1 MNNTIS
7 VLNSLYQVDITG
19 TCYTIYDTLL
29 NNSYLNNPYLNNP
42 FMNIFTKII
51 TFISVI
57 SFIFIS
63 ISMMLTYY
71 KNDLASQEESE
82 NEDEDIDNNVQN
94 ILELNN
100 IGRVLKAKYSK
111 QEEIVRIYRDLIEK
125 LLEERGIL
133 NNDNRSFLNECD
145 EMLEKHKSCLG
156 QYDENIKTVL
166 EKTQDLVNEI
176 DIINQT
182 YDTTFIRDKKYV
194 DENIQKINLLISEK
208 ETLESLNDNLK
219 QRCQKFSDNHKELA
233 KKKSENRTIYLY
245 RKKNSGTK
253 VHTKPDCVFLKNQI
267 DRIYTICHKDLGYY
281 IDNECVCAHCND
293 DYVSRYVTLY
303 STKANN
309 SKNSVH
315 LSRDCQ
321 HLKDKEIKKTEY
333 DYANYLLM
341 SDFDLICTTCQ
352 NTKETD
358 FKDKL
363 NV

>member
-1 MNNTIS
+1 
-7 VLNSLYQVDITG
+7 
-19 TCYTIYDTLL
+19 
-29 NNSYLNNPYLNNP
+29 
-42 FMNIFTKII
+42 MNISTKII

-71 KNDLASQEESE
+71 KNDSASQEESE
-82 NEDEDIDNNVQN
+82 NEDIDNNVQN

-233 KKKSENRTIYLY
+233 KKKSENIVL
-245 RKKNSGTK
+245 NS
-253 VHTKPDCVFLKNQI
+253 
-267 DRIYTICHKDLGYY
+267 DLQSCEAVL
-281 IDNECVCAHCND
+281 I
-293 DYVSRYVTLY
+293 
-303 STKANN
+303 
-309 SKNSVH
+309 SV
-315 LSRDCQ
+315 
-321 HLKDKEIKKTEY
+321 K
-333 DYANYLLM
+333 
-341 SDFDLICTTCQ
+341 
-352 NTKETD
+352 
-358 FKDKL
+358 
-363 NV
+363 

>member
-1 MNNTIS
+1 MSAIMNNTIS
-7 VLNSLYQVDITG
+7 ILNSIYHVNLTE
-19 TCYTIYDTLL
+19 TCHTIYDIFL
-29 NNSYLNNPYLNNP
+29 NNSYLDNP
-42 FMNIFTKII
+42 FMVGWFMSVI
-51 TFISVI
+51 TFIC
-57 SFIFIS
+57 IS
-63 ISMMLTYY
+63 ISMMVSSY
-71 KNDLASQEESE
+71 KRSPTET
-82 NEDEDIDNNVQN
+82 EDEDEDVIDDDAQN

-219 QRCQKFSDNHKELA
+219 HRCQKFSDNHKELA

-253 VHTKPDCVFLKNQI
+253 V
-267 DRIYTICHKDLGYY
+267 
-281 IDNECVCAHCND
+281 
-293 DYVSRYVTLY
+293 
-303 STKANN
+303 
-309 SKNSVH
+309 
-315 LSRDCQ
+315 
-321 HLKDKEIKKTEY
+321 
-333 DYANYLLM
+333 
-341 SDFDLICTTCQ
+341 
-352 NTKETD
+352 
-358 FKDKL
+358 
-363 NV
+363 